1 MCDEFDI
8 LSEQEKKEI
17 ENYVLKNM
25 SPTVEQKMQN
35 MYIGYIDINNFR

>member
-17 ENYVLKNM
+17 ENYENYLCTERY
-25 SPTVEQKMQN
+25 SA
-35 MYIGYIDINNFR
+35 D